1 MDCPLKEHT
10 MKQGIREEPGGPIFY
25 FPFLAT
31 AISSAVTAGY
41 DLFCATA
48 PSNSR
53 VALRAIKLGQHTE
66 FADAQA
72 ELLSLLIMTGSTA
85 PSSGGAPITGVNAK
99 RYSGAATA
107 ASSVTGPSTTLAST
121 ASATLV
127 LPDSWNVAAGFL
139 YRPPAL
145 ERIEIGRSGRLIVRM
160 GAVADGLTLNGFMVL
175 QELGQTPQ

>member
-25 FPFLAT
+25 FPFSAT

-107 ASSVTGPSTTLAST
+107 ASSVTVRRPRSPLRPPPPWSYRTVGMSPPAFST
-121 ASATLV
+121 A
-127 LPDSWNVAAGFL
+127 
-139 YRPPAL
+139 RPPLSAS
-145 ERIEIGRSGRLIVRM
+145 RS
-160 GAVADGLTLNGFMVL
+160 ADRDA
-175 QELGQTPQ
+175 